1 MPKIDVDAFITIL
14 EVQALRNDKTL
25 SEDEMN
31 IINAVKYLGKE
42 EAFDVYLAILEAA
55 YLDKRVTDDE
65 GDLMSLARDLLQ
77 VSLDEHQTAL
87 TKLNL

>member
-1 MPKIDVDAFITIL
+1 MAKIDVDAFITIL
-14 EVQALRNDKTL
+14 EVQALRNDKIL

-42 EAFDVYLAILEAA
+42 EAYDVYLAVLKTA
-55 YLDKRVTDDE
+55 YLDKKITDDE

-77 VSLDEHQTAL
+77 VSLEEHQNAL
-87 TKLNL
+87 TKLDL